1 MTELRK
7 LTLRFAGLVALLA
20 AVAGLVVWYYFG
32 GAEAGGFL
40 YGAALGIAS
49 FSSTALSVAGLT
61 GRSDLWRAVGV
72 GSFAL
77 RYGIVLLALWLPAS
91 YAGWPVVAMAA
102 GFAGVY
108 LSGNVLL
115 LPRVTDSLSG
125 LSRKRGSGLN
135 KIEQKV
141 EV

>member
-7 LTLRFAGLVALLA
+7 LTLRFAGLVALTAL
-20 AVAGLVVWYYFG
+20 VAGLVVWFYFG
-32 GAEAGGFL
+32 VGNAGGFW
-40 YGAALGIAS
+40 YGAALGIVS

-61 GRSDLWRAVGV
+61 GRSDLWRALGV

-91 YAGWPVVAMAA
+91 YAGWPVVAMVA
-102 GFAGVY
+102 GFMGVY

-125 LSRKRGSGLN
+125 MSRKPGS